1 MSSTVPWRRNTPQL
15 TTAEVALVMLS
26 VAGGA
31 KRCHLTESPIF
42 IGQPGLSGTVVTI
55 ATCPQAA
62 VNAGT
67 DDPSSHREA
76 GVK

>member
-1 MSSTVPWRRNTPQL
+1 MAEDTPL
-15 TTAEVALVMLS
+15 LTAEEVLVMLA

-31 KRCHLTESPIF
+31 ERCHLTESPIF
-42 IGQPGLSGTVVTI
+42 IGQPGFSEPVVTE

-67 DDPSSHREA
+67 EE
-76 GVK
+76 